1 MFYKVGLKIYL
12 LGDVMNLTNTMSP
25 QLFLYEKIKPFGLPI
40 AILMLMVMMV
50 IPLPSIL
57 LDIFFTTNILLSL
70 LILMVALHTFRP
82 LDFSSF
88 PTVLLFATILRL
100 GLNVASTR
108 IVLSAGHTG
117 PDAAG
122 KVIEAFGEFV
132 IAGNYVVGIFVFA
145 ILIIINLVVI
155 TKGAGRVSEVSA
167 RFTLDAMPGK
177 QMAIDADLN
186 AGLLTSEEAKQR
198 RDDVAKEADF
208 YGSMDGA
215 SKFVKG
221 DAVAGIL
228 ILLINIIGGLIIGIA
243 QHDLPASVAAEN
255 YIILSVGDG
264 LVAQIPSLLLAIATA
279 IIVTRVSTSQDLSQ
293 QIGSQIGMKQAWLPS
308 AGVLFLLGLIP
319 GMPNVL
325 FLIASGLTF
334 FIWWRIKQKEDE
346 TNDGSDTINEN
357 GETVVKEEKD
367 DDNSINLSEIADN
380 SAISMQLGYGLIQ
393 MVDDENDGPLIA
405 RITGVRKQISKEL
418 GFIIPPVRIRDD
430 LSLDANHYRIR
441 IGQEIVAE
449 DKVFPQLILAIPGE
463 SAQTKIEGTDVKDP
477 SFGMEATWIERHQQA
492 KAENLGYMVVEPESV
507 IATHL
512 NQVLSSQANELLG
525 QDDVQALLDN
535 LSKTSPQLVSS
546 TVPKLIPLNI
556 LTSVLKLLL
565 AERMPISDLRRILEV
580 LASQNHKNNSPLDIA
595 ESIRPAISGLL
606 IQQIA
611 PLNSPLPV
619 ITFSAE
625 LEQMIVNISK
635 QTGANGL
642 ILEASLIQ
650 KIVTAVNSVMEKMQ
664 NENRKAVMITAPVIR
679 RDLSHMLRQ
688 HIPNLD
694 VLSFTELP
702 DNKKIEVIANIGS
715 EEQNNN

>member
-1 MFYKVGLKIYL
+1 
-12 LGDVMNLTNTMSP
+12 MNLTNTFNP

-198 RDDVAKEADF
+198 RDDIAKEADF

-334 FIWWRIKQKEDE
+334 FVWWKIKQKEDKVD
-346 TNDGSDTINEN
+346 NGSATINEN
-357 GETVVKEEKD
+357 GETIVKEEKD
-367 DDNSINLSEIADN
+367 DDNSISLSEVADN

-405 RITGVRKQISKEL
+405 RVTGVRKQISKEL

-449 DKVFPQLILAIPGE
+449 DRVFPQLLLAIPGE

-492 KAENLGYMVVEPESV
+492 RAENLGYMVVEPEAV

-512 NQVLSSQANELLG
+512 NQVLSSQASELLG

-556 LTSVLKLLL
+556 ITSVLKSLL

-580 LASQNHKNNSPLDIA
+580 LASQNHKNVSPLDIA
-595 ESIRPAISGLL
+595 ESVRPAISGLL

-625 LEQMIVNISK
+625 LEQMIVNIAK

-702 DNKKIEVIANIGS
+702 DNKKIEVVANIGS

>member
-1 MFYKVGLKIYL
+1 M
-12 LGDVMNLTNTMSP
+12 
-25 QLFLYEKIKPFGLPI
+25 
-40 AILMLMVMMV
+40 
-50 IPLPSIL
+50 
-57 LDIFFTTNILLSL
+57 
-70 LILMVALHTFRP
+70 
-82 LDFSSF
+82 
-88 PTVLLFATILRL
+88 
-100 GLNVASTR
+100 
-108 IVLSAGHTG
+108 
-117 PDAAG
+117 
-122 KVIEAFGEFV
+122 
-132 IAGNYVVGIFVFA
+132 FA

-198 RDDVAKEADF
+198 RDDIAKEADF

-221 DAVAGIL
+221 DAIAGIL

-243 QHDLPASVAAEN
+243 QHDLPVSTAAEN

-279 IIVTRVSTSQDLSQ
+279 IIVTRVSTSQDLSK
-293 QIGSQIGMKQAWLPS
+293 QIGSQIGVKQAWLPS
-308 AGVLFLLGLIP
+308 ACVLFLLGLIP
-319 GMPNVL
+319 GMPNTL
-325 FLIASGLTF
+325 FLIGSGLTF
-334 FIWWRIKQKEDE
+334 FVWWMLRKNNESLDENENTNFEKGSDVKNIENAEDE
-346 TNDGSDTINEN
+346 NNIS
-357 GETVVKEEKD
+357 
-367 DDNSINLSEIADN
+367 LSEIADN

-393 MVDDENDGPLIA
+393 LVDDENDGPLIA

-418 GFIIPPVRIRDD
+418 GFIIPQVRIRDD
-430 LSLDANHYRIR
+430 LTLEANHYRIR

-449 DKVFPQLILAIPGE
+449 DKIFPQLLLAIPGDN
-463 SAQTKIEGTDVKDP
+463 AQTKIEGTDVKDP
-477 SFGMEATWIERHQQA
+477 SFNMDATWIEPHQQA
-492 KAENLGYMVVEPESV
+492 RAENLGYMVVEPEAV

-512 NQVLSSQANELLG
+512 NQILSKQAAELLG
-525 QDDVQALLDN
+525 QDDVQTLLDN
-535 LSKTSPQLVSS
+535 LSQSSPQLVSS
-546 TVPKLIPLNI
+546 TVPKLIPLNVLTTI
-556 LTSVLKLLL
+556 LKTLL
-565 AERMPISDLRRILEV
+565 AEKMPISDLKRILEV
-580 LASQNHKNNSPLDIA
+580 LASQNVKNMTPIELA
-595 ESIRPAISGLL
+595 EAIRPTISGLL

-625 LEQMIVNISK
+625 LEQMIVNVAK

-650 KIVTAVNSVMEKMQ
+650 KIVSAINNIMEKMQ
-664 NENRKAVMITAPVIR
+664 GENRKAVMITAPVIR

-688 HIPNLD
+688 HIPTLD

-702 DNKKIEVIANIGS
+702 DTKKIEVVANIGS
-715 EEQNNN
+715 EEENKN

>member
-1 MFYKVGLKIYL
+1 
-12 LGDVMNLTNTMSP
+12 
-25 QLFLYEKIKPFGLPI
+25 
-40 AILMLMVMMV
+40 MLMMMMV
-50 IPLPSIL
+50 VPLPAVL

-70 LILMVALHTFRP
+70 LILMVSLHTFRP

-198 RDDVAKEADF
+198 REDIAKEADF

-221 DAVAGIL
+221 DAIAGIL

-243 QHDLPASVAAEN
+243 QHDLPVSTAAEN

-279 IIVTRVSTSQDLSQ
+279 IIVTRVSTSQDLSK
-293 QIGSQIGMKQAWLPS
+293 QIGSQIGIKQAWLPS
-308 AGVLFLLGLIP
+308 AGVLFLLGIIP
-319 GMPNVL
+319 GMPNFL
-325 FLIASGLTF
+325 FLIASGLTL
-334 FIWWRIKQKEDE
+334 FIWWTIKKQSENSAVYNEMQGTSNDE
-346 TNDGSDTINEN
+346 SD
-357 GETVVKEEKD
+357 VDQEKD
-367 DDNSINLSEIADN
+367 ENSISLSEIADN

-393 MVDDENDGPLIA
+393 LVDDENDGPLIA

-418 GFIIPPVRIRDD
+418 GFIIPQVRIRDD
-430 LSLDANHYRIR
+430 LSLEANHYRIR

-449 DKVFPQLILAIPGE
+449 DKIFPQLLLAIPGD
-463 SAQTKIEGTDVKDP
+463 SAQTKIDGTDVKDP
-477 SFGMEATWIERHQQA
+477 SFNMDATWIEPHQQA
-492 KAENLGYMVVEPESV
+492 RAENLGYMVVEPEAV

-512 NQVLSSQANELLG
+512 NQVLSKQSSELLG

-535 LSKTSPQLVSS
+535 LSQSSPQLVSS
-546 TVPKLIPLNI
+546 SVPKIIPLNV
-556 LTSVLKLLL
+556 LTSILKSLL
-565 AERMPISDLRRILEV
+565 AERMPISDLKRILEV
-580 LASQNHKNNSPLDIA
+580 LTTQNVKNASPIELA
-595 ESIRPAISGLL
+595 ESIRPTISGLL

-611 PLNSPLPV
+611 PLNSPLPI

-625 LEQMIVNISK
+625 LEQMIVNIAK

-650 KIVTAVNSVMEKMQ
+650 KIVSAINEVMEKMQ
-664 NENRKAVMITAPVIR
+664 SQNRNAVMITAPVIR

-688 HIPNLD
+688 HIPSLN

-702 DNKKIEVIANIGS
+702 DSKKIEVVANIGS
-715 EEQNNN
+715 EETSNN

>member
-1 MFYKVGLKIYL
+1 
-12 LGDVMNLTNTMSP
+12 
-25 QLFLYEKIKPFGLPI
+25 
-40 AILMLMVMMV
+40 MV
-50 IPLPSIL
+50 S
-57 LDIFFTTNILLSL
+57 
-70 LILMVALHTFRP
+70 LHTFRP

-122 KVIEAFGEFV
+122 RVIEAFGEFV

-186 AGLLTSEEAKQR
+186 AGLLSSEEAKQR
-198 RDDVAKEADF
+198 RDDIAKEADF

-221 DAVAGIL
+221 YAIAGIL

-243 QHDLPASVAAEN
+243 QHDLPVSTAAEN

-264 LVAQIPSLLLAIATA
+264 LVAQIPSLLLAVATA
-279 IIVTRVSTSQDLSQ
+279 IIVTRVSTSQDLSK
-293 QIGSQIGMKQAWLPS
+293 QIGSQIGIKQAWLPS
-308 AGVLFLLGLIP
+308 AGVLFLLGIIP
-319 GMPNVL
+319 GMPNFL
-325 FLIASGLTF
+325 FLIASGLTLLV
-334 FIWWRIKQKEDE
+334 WWTIKKQSEKSINSDE
-346 TNDGSDTINEN
+346 VKNLSSDEEN
-357 GETVVKEEKD
+357 LENEKD
-367 DDNSINLSEIADN
+367 ENSISLSDIADN

-393 MVDDENDGPLIA
+393 LVDDEKDGPLIS
-405 RITGVRKQISKEL
+405 RITGVRKQLSKEL
-418 GFIIPPVRIRDD
+418 GFIIPQVRIRDD
-430 LSLDANHYRIR
+430 LTLESNHYRIR

-449 DKVFPQLILAIPGE
+449 DKIFPQLLLAIPGD

-477 SFGMEATWIERHQQA
+477 SFNMDATWIEPHQQA
-492 KAENLGYMVVEPESV
+492 RAENLGYMVVEPEAV

-512 NQVLSSQANELLG
+512 NQVLSKQASELLG

-535 LSKTSPQLVSS
+535 LSQTSPQLVTSS
-546 TVPKLIPLNI
+546 VPKTIPLNV
-556 LTSVLKLLL
+556 LTSILRSLLS
-565 AERMPISDLRRILEV
+565 EKMPISDLKRILEM
-580 LASQNHKNNSPLDIA
+580 LAAQNVKNTSPIELA
-595 ESIRPAISGLL
+595 ENIRPAISGLL

-611 PLNSPLPV
+611 PLNSPLPI

-625 LEQMIVNISK
+625 LEQMIVNIAK

-650 KIVTAVNSVMEKMQ
+650 KIVSAINSVMEKMQ
-664 NENRKAVMITAPVIR
+664 SEGRKAVMITAPVIR
-679 RDLSHMLRQ
+679 RDLSQMLRQ
-688 HIPNLD
+688 HIPTLD

-702 DNKKIEVIANIGS
+702 DNKKIEVVANIGS
-715 EEQNNN
+715 EETNNN

>member
-1 MFYKVGLKIYL
+1 
-12 LGDVMNLTNTMSP
+12 MNLTNTLGGPISLP
-25 QLFLYEKIKPFGLPI
+25 ERIKPFGLPV

-50 IPLPSIL
+50 IPLPSFL

-70 LILMVALHTFRP
+70 LILMVSIHTFRP

-198 RDDVAKEADF
+198 REDISKEADF

-221 DAVAGIL
+221 DAIAGIL

-243 QHDLPASVAAEN
+243 QHNLPVSTAAEN

-279 IIVTRVSTSQDLSQ
+279 IIVTRVSTSQDLSK
-293 QIGSQIGMKQAWLPS
+293 QIGSQIGVKQAWLPS
-308 AGVLFLLGLIP
+308 ACVLFLLGLIP
-319 GMPNVL
+319 GMPNTL
-325 FLIASGLTF
+325 FLLGSGLTF
-334 FIWWRIKQKEDE
+334 FVWWMLRKKSEELDEDIRISDENNDIED
-346 TNDGSDTINEN
+346 
-357 GETVVKEEKD
+357 VKDE
-367 DDNSINLSEIADN
+367 NSISLSEIADN

-393 MVDDENDGPLIA
+393 LVDDENEGPLIA

-418 GFIIPPVRIRDD
+418 GFVIPQVRIRDD
-430 LSLDANHYRIR
+430 LTLEANHYRIR

-449 DKVFPQLILAIPGE
+449 DKIFPQLLLAIPGD

-477 SFGMEATWIERHQQA
+477 SFNMDATWIEPHQQA
-492 KAENLGYMVVEPESV
+492 RAENLGYMVVEPEAV

-512 NQVLSSQANELLG
+512 NQILSKQASELLG

-546 TVPKLIPLNI
+546 AVPKLIPLNI
-556 LTSVLKLLL
+556 LTSILKSLL
-565 AERMPISDLRRILEV
+565 AEKMPISDLKRILEV
-580 LASQNHKNNSPLDIA
+580 LASQNIKNMSPIELA
-595 ESIRPAISGLL
+595 EAVRPTISGLL

-611 PLNSPLPV
+611 PLNSPLPI

-625 LEQMIVNISK
+625 LEQMIVNIAK

-642 ILEASLIQ
+642 ILEANLIQ
-650 KIVTAVNSVMEKMQ
+650 KIVTAINDVIEKLQ
-664 NENRKAVMITAPVIR
+664 SENRKAVMITAPVIR

-688 HIPNLD
+688 HIPTLD

-702 DNKKIEVIANIGS
+702 DNKKIEVVANIGS
-715 EEQNNN
+715 EEQNKD

>member
-1 MFYKVGLKIYL
+1 
-12 LGDVMNLTNTMSP
+12 MNLTSTLGG
-25 QLFLYEKIKPFGLPI
+25 QFFILEKLKPFGLPL

-50 IPLPSIL
+50 IPLPAFL
-57 LDIFFTTNILLSL
+57 LDVFFTTNILLSL
-70 LILMVALHTFRP
+70 LILMVSLHTFRP

-108 IVLSAGHTG
+108 IVLSSGHTG

-198 RDDVAKEADF
+198 RDDIAKEADF

-221 DAVAGIL
+221 DAIAGIL

-243 QHDLPASVAAEN
+243 QHNLPVSTAAEN

-279 IIVTRVSTSQDLSQ
+279 IIVTRVSTSQDLSK
-293 QIGSQIGMKQAWLPS
+293 QIGTQIGIKQAWLPS
-308 AGVLFLLGLIP
+308 AGVLFLLGIIP
-319 GMPNVL
+319 GMPNLL
-325 FLIASGLTF
+325 FLTASALTF
-334 FIWWRIKQKEDE
+334 FIWWTIKKQAESSGE
-346 TNDGSDTINEN
+346 INDKS
-357 GETVVKEEKD
+357 VKENDEDKLDNTD
-367 DDNSINLSEIADN
+367 DDNTLSLSEIADN

-393 MVDDENDGPLIA
+393 LVDDENDGPLIA
-405 RITGVRKQISKEL
+405 RITGVRKQISKDL
-418 GFIIPPVRIRDD
+418 GFIIPQVRIRDD
-430 LSLDANHYRIR
+430 LSLEANHYRIR

-449 DKVFPQLILAIPGE
+449 DKIFPQLLLAIPGD

-477 SFGMEATWIERHQQA
+477 SFNMDATWIEPHQQA
-492 KAENLGYMVVEPESV
+492 RAENLGYMVVEPEAV

-512 NQVLSSQANELLG
+512 NQILSKQAADLLG

-546 TVPKLIPLNI
+546 TVPKLVPLNI
-556 LTSVLKLLL
+556 LTSILKLLL
-565 AERMPISDLRRILEV
+565 IEKMPISDLKRILEV
-580 LASQNHKNNSPLDIA
+580 LASLNVKTMSPIELSEA
-595 ESIRPAISGLL
+595 IRPTISSLL

-611 PLNSPLPV
+611 PLNNALPI

-625 LEQMIVNISK
+625 LEQMIVNIAK

-642 ILEASLIQ
+642 ILEGSLIQ
-650 KIVTAVNSVMEKMQ
+650 KIVSGINSVMEKMQ
-664 NENRKAVMITAPVIR
+664 TENRKAVMITAPVIR
-679 RDLSHMLRQ
+679 RDLSQMLRQ
-688 HIPNLD
+688 HIPTLD
-694 VLSFTELP
+694 ILSFTELP
-702 DNKKIEVIANIGS
+702 DNKKIEVVANIGS
-715 EEQNNN
+715 DEESNN

>member
-1 MFYKVGLKIYL
+1 
-12 LGDVMNLTNTMSP
+12 MNLTSTLGG
-25 QLFLYEKIKPFGLPI
+25 QFFILEKLKPFGLPL

-50 IPLPSIL
+50 IPLPAFL
-57 LDIFFTTNILLSL
+57 LDVFFTTNILLSL
-70 LILMVALHTFRP
+70 LILMVSLHTFRP

-108 IVLSAGHTG
+108 IVLSSGHTG
-117 PDAAG
+117 SDAAG

-198 RDDVAKEADF
+198 RDDIAKEADF

-221 DAVAGIL
+221 DAIAGIL

-243 QHDLPASVAAEN
+243 QHNLPVSTAAEN

-279 IIVTRVSTSQDLSQ
+279 IIVTRVSTSQDLSK
-293 QIGSQIGMKQAWLPS
+293 QIGTQIGIKQAWLPS
-308 AGVLFLLGLIP
+308 AGVLFLLGIIP
-319 GMPNVL
+319 GMPNLL
-325 FLIASGLTF
+325 FLTASALTF
-334 FIWWRIKQKEDE
+334 FIWWTIKKQAASSGEI
-346 TNDGSDTINEN
+346 NDKS
-357 GETVVKEEKD
+357 VKENDEDKLDNTD
-367 DDNSINLSEIADN
+367 DDNALSLSEIADN

-393 MVDDENDGPLIA
+393 LVDDENDGPLIA
-405 RITGVRKQISKEL
+405 RITGVRKQISKDL
-418 GFIIPPVRIRDD
+418 GFIIPQVRIRDD
-430 LSLDANHYRIR
+430 LSLEANHYRIR

-449 DKVFPQLILAIPGE
+449 DKIFPQLLLAIPGD

-477 SFGMEATWIERHQQA
+477 SFNMDATWIEPHQQA
-492 KAENLGYMVVEPESV
+492 RAENLGYMVVEPEAV

-512 NQVLSSQANELLG
+512 NQILSKQAADLLG

-546 TVPKLIPLNI
+546 TVPKLVPLNI
-556 LTSVLKLLL
+556 LTSILKLLL
-565 AERMPISDLRRILEV
+565 IENMPISDLKRILEV
-580 LASQNHKNNSPLDIA
+580 LASLNVKTMSPIELA
-595 ESIRPAISGLL
+595 EAIRPTISSLL

-611 PLNSPLPV
+611 PLNNALPI

-625 LEQMIVNISK
+625 LEQMIVNIAK

-642 ILEASLIQ
+642 ILEGSLIQ
-650 KIVTAVNSVMEKMQ
+650 KIVSGINSVMEKMQ
-664 NENRKAVMITAPVIR
+664 TENRKAVMITAPVIR
-679 RDLSHMLRQ
+679 RDLSQMLRQ
-688 HIPNLD
+688 HIPTLD
-694 VLSFTELP
+694 ILSFTELP
-702 DNKKIEVIANIGS
+702 DNKKIEVVANIGS
-715 EEQNNN
+715 DEESNN

>member
-1 MFYKVGLKIYL
+1 
-12 LGDVMNLTNTMSP
+12 MNLTGTLGG
-25 QLFLYEKIKPFGLPI
+25 QFFILEKLKPFGLPL

-50 IPLPSIL
+50 IPLPAFL
-57 LDIFFTTNILLSL
+57 LDVFFTTNILLSL
-70 LILMVALHTFRP
+70 LILMVSLHTFRP

-108 IVLSAGHTG
+108 IVLSSGHTG
-117 PDAAG
+117 SDAAG

-198 RDDVAKEADF
+198 RDDIAKEADF

-221 DAVAGIL
+221 DAIAGIL

-243 QHDLPASVAAEN
+243 QHNLPVSTAAEN

-279 IIVTRVSTSQDLSQ
+279 IIVTRVSTSQDLSK
-293 QIGSQIGMKQAWLPS
+293 QIGTQIGIKQAWLPS
-308 AGVLFLLGLIP
+308 AGVLFLLGIIP
-319 GMPNVL
+319 GMPNLL
-325 FLIASGLTF
+325 FLTASALTF
-334 FIWWRIKQKEDE
+334 FIWWTIKKQGESSGE
-346 TNDGSDTINEN
+346 INDKS
-357 GETVVKEEKD
+357 VKENDEDKLDNTD
-367 DDNSINLSEIADN
+367 DDNALSLSEIADN

-393 MVDDENDGPLIA
+393 LVDDENDGPLIA
-405 RITGVRKQISKEL
+405 RITGVRKQISKDL
-418 GFIIPPVRIRDD
+418 GFIIPQVRIRDD
-430 LSLDANHYRIR
+430 LSLEANHYRIR

-449 DKVFPQLILAIPGE
+449 DKIFPQLLLAIPGD

-477 SFGMEATWIERHQQA
+477 SFNMDATWIEPHQQA
-492 KAENLGYMVVEPESV
+492 RAENLGYMVVEPEAV

-512 NQVLSSQANELLG
+512 NQILSKQAADLLG

-546 TVPKLIPLNI
+546 TVPKLVPLNI
-556 LTSVLKLLL
+556 LTSILKLLL
-565 AERMPISDLRRILEV
+565 IENMPISDLKRILEV
-580 LASQNHKNNSPLDIA
+580 LGSLNVKTMSPIELA
-595 ESIRPAISGLL
+595 EAIRPTVSSLL

-611 PLNSPLPV
+611 PLNNALPI

-625 LEQMIVNISK
+625 LEQMIVNIAK

-642 ILEASLIQ
+642 ILEGSLIQ
-650 KIVTAVNSVMEKMQ
+650 KIVSGINSVMEKMQ
-664 NENRKAVMITAPVIR
+664 TENRKAVMITAPVIR
-679 RDLSHMLRQ
+679 RDLSQMLRQ
-688 HIPNLD
+688 HIPTLD
-694 VLSFTELP
+694 ILSFTELP
-702 DNKKIEVIANIGS
+702 DNKKIEVVANIGS
-715 EEQNNN
+715 DEESNN

>member
-1 MFYKVGLKIYL
+1 
-12 LGDVMNLTNTMSP
+12 MNLTNTFGGPISLP
-25 QLFLYEKIKPFGLPI
+25 EKIKPFGLPV

-50 IPLPSIL
+50 IPLPSFL

-70 LILMVALHTFRP
+70 LILMVSIHTFRP

-108 IVLSAGHTG
+108 IVLSEGHTG

-198 RDDVAKEADF
+198 REDIAKEADF

-221 DAVAGIL
+221 DAIAGIL

-243 QHDLPASVAAEN
+243 QHNLPVSTAAEN

-279 IIVTRVSTSQDLSQ
+279 IIVTRVSTSQDLSK
-293 QIGSQIGMKQAWLPS
+293 QIGSQIGVKQAWLPS
-308 AGVLFLLGLIP
+308 ACVLFLLGLIP
-319 GMPNVL
+319 GMPNTL
-325 FLIASGLTF
+325 FLVGSGLTF
-334 FIWWRIKQKEDE
+334 FIWWMLQRKNESFDQDTSLADE
-346 TNDGSDTINEN
+346 SIDADD
-357 GETVVKEEKD
+357 EKD
-367 DDNSINLSEIADN
+367 NNSISLSEIADN
-380 SAISMQLGYGLIQ
+380 SSISMQLGYGLIQ
-393 MVDDENDGPLIA
+393 LVDDENEGPLIA

-418 GFIIPPVRIRDD
+418 GFVIPQVRIRDD
-430 LSLDANHYRIR
+430 LTLEANHYRIR

-449 DKVFPQLILAIPGE
+449 DKIFPQLLLAIPGD

-477 SFGMEATWIERHQQA
+477 SFNMDATWIEPHQQA
-492 KAENLGYMVVEPESV
+492 RAENLGYMVVEPEAV

-512 NQVLSSQANELLG
+512 NQILSKQASELLG

-546 TVPKLIPLNI
+546 TVPKIISLSV
-556 LTSVLKLLL
+556 LTSILKSLL
-565 AERMPISDLRRILEV
+565 AEKMPISDLKRILEV
-580 LASQNHKNNSPLDIA
+580 LAGQNIKNMSPVELA
-595 ESIRPAISGLL
+595 EAVRPTISGLL

-611 PLNSPLPV
+611 PLNSPLPI

-625 LEQMIVNISK
+625 LEQMIVNIAK
-635 QTGANGL
+635 QTGPNGL
-642 ILEASLIQ
+642 ILEANLIQ
-650 KIVTAVNSVMEKMQ
+650 KIVNAINDVIEKLQ
-664 NENRKAVMITAPVIR
+664 SENRKAVMITAPVIR

-702 DNKKIEVIANIGS
+702 DNKKIEVVANIGS
-715 EEQNNN
+715 DEQNKN

>member
-1 MFYKVGLKIYL
+1 
-12 LGDVMNLTNTMSP
+12 MNLTNTMSP
-25 QLFLYEKIKPFGLPI
+25 QIFLYEKIKPFGLPL

-50 IPLPSIL
+50 IPLPSVL

-70 LILMVALHTFRP
+70 LILMVSLHTFRP

-108 IVLSAGHTG
+108 IVLSEGHTG

-186 AGLLTSEEAKQR
+186 AGLLTAEEAKQR
-198 RDDVAKEADF
+198 REDISKEADF

-221 DAVAGIL
+221 DAIAGIL

-243 QHDLPASVAAEN
+243 QHDLPVSTAAEN

-279 IIVTRVSTSQDLSQ
+279 IIVTRVSTSQDLSE
-293 QIGSQIGMKQAWLPS
+293 QIGSQIGIKQAWLPS
-308 AGVLFLLGLIP
+308 GGVLFLLGLIP
-319 GMPNVL
+319 GMPNML
-325 FLIASGLTF
+325 FLTASGLTF
-334 FIWWRIKQKEDE
+334 FIWWKIKQKDQNPNEENNILDNNS
-346 TNDGSDTINEN
+346 TIDSDGS
-357 GETVVKEEKD
+357 KKD
-367 DDNSINLSEIADN
+367 DDNSIDLSEVADN

-393 MVDDENDGPLIA
+393 MVDDENDGPLIG
-405 RITGVRKQISKEL
+405 RITGVRKQISKDL
-418 GFIIPPVRIRDD
+418 GFIIPQVRIRDD
-430 LSLDANHYRIR
+430 LSLEANNYRIR

-449 DKVFPQLILAIPGE
+449 DKVFPQLLLAIPGE

-492 KAENLGYMVVEPESV
+492 RAENLGYMVVEPDSV

-512 NQVLSSQANELLG
+512 NQILSSQASELLG

-556 LTSVLKLLL
+556 ITSVLKSLL

-580 LASQNHKNNSPLDIA
+580 LASQNNKNASPIDIA
-595 ESIRPAISGLL
+595 ETVRPAISGLL

-625 LEQMIVNISK
+625 LEQMIVNIAK
-635 QTGANGL
+635 QTGENGL
-642 ILEASLIQ
+642 ILEANLIQ
-650 KIVTAVNSVMEKMQ
+650 KIVTAINSVMEKMQ

-688 HIPNLD
+688 HIPSLD

-702 DNKKIEVIANIGS
+702 DNKKIEVVANIGS
-715 EEQNNN
+715 EEQNKN